1 MYVSQKIRR
10 AIVLSVMTGNL
21 MLLPSFCPININVQM
36 PVSVVSVAHAEIKT
50 YVGTGRYIMSDFENQ
65 QVAQKR
71 AIDRALRDAQ

>member
-1 MYVSQKIRR
+1 
-10 AIVLSVMTGNL
+10 
-21 MLLPSFCPININVQM
+21 M